1 MVWPCCKSGLF
12 ALWFMQS
19 QKQRVFVLIKLSTH
33 FNYSLHRQLPTFFS
47 AGMSYKTYLKTSITR
62 CSYAKQEWVRQVYR
76 FLPSQG
82 WREYRRLWMLS
93 LLSKLFIYFFF
104 FFHLKGF
111 KSVFHIFLF
120 FFSIK
125 RSPQWPLVVSVTRSL
140 GCDPN
145 VLQDLMGKGREGGK
159 VRYLMVGI
167 FR

>member
-1 MVWPCCKSGLF
+1 
-12 ALWFMQS
+12 MQS
-19 QKQRVFVLIKLSTH
+19 RNESDKFTDSCLARDGGNTDVYECFPSYQ
-33 FNYSLHRQLPTFFS
+33 NFS
-47 AGMSYKTYLKTSITR
+47 YIS
-62 CSYAKQEWVRQVYR
+62 
-76 FLPSQG
+76 
-82 WREYRRLWMLS
+82 
-93 LLSKLFIYFFF
+93 FF